1 MCICSLFGHEAF
13 EVVLDD
19 EKIRQKAADGADWM
33 EVKIHSR
40 PKGSSANS
48 RLLSAVEESAPEHST
63 LFRSLVEGH
72 ASPIP
77 RIARS
82 GFSGRLAVVPIR
94 AILRYLR

>member
-48 RLLSAVEESAPEHST
+48 RLLSAVRESAPEHVE
-63 LFRSLVEGH
+63 LFTSLVEGD
-72 ASPIP
+72 ASPIRVSQWP
-77 RIARS
+77 FWSVCCR
-82 GFSGRLAVVPIR
+82 PIR
-94 AILRYLR
+94 AILR

>member
-19 EKIRQKAADGADWM
+19 ETIRKKAADGADWM

-48 RLLSAVEESAPEHST
+48 RLLSAVRESAPEHVK
-63 LFRSLVEGH
+63 LFTSLVEGD
-72 ASPIP
+72 ASPFRVSP
-77 RIARS
+77 WPFWSVCCR
-82 GFSGRLAVVPIR
+82 PIR
-94 AILRYLR
+94 AILR